1 MSHVYG
7 TSEIVGSSTK
17 SIDDAINQAVE
28 TAAKSIKNLE
38 WFEVTDQRGHIENG
52 KVAHFQIMIKVGF
65 RYEPDRKSVV

>member
-65 RYEPDRKSVV
+65 RYEPK

>member
-38 WFEVTDQRGHIENG
+38 WFEVTEQRGHIENG

-65 RYEPDRKSVV
+65 RYEPK